1 MPRRLAAEFLGTA
14 FLVAIVI
21 GSGIAGARLSDSI
34 GLALLINAF
43 ATGAGLVALILAFGP
58 ASGAHFNPAVSVGE
72 GVLGTM
78 TWSEVG
84 TYASAQVAGG
94 VVGAVAAE
102 AMFGES
108 ILSISSTD
116 RLEPGLLL
124 AESIATAG
132 LLIVILGCVRG
143 RRPASTVAL
152 AVGGYIASAYFF
164 TASTSFANPAVT
176 IARVFTDTFA
186 GIGPQAAIAFVPI
199 QLIAAAVA
207 VLFMRWLYPS
217 LTSSEGHI
225 VVPELEE
232 REVAS

>member
-21 GSGIAGARLSDSI
+21 
-34 GLALLINAF
+34 
-43 ATGAGLVALILAFGP
+43 
-58 ASGAHFNPAVSVGE
+58 
-72 GVLGTM
+72 
-78 TWSEVG
+78 
-84 TYASAQVAGG
+84 
-94 VVGAVAAE
+94 
-102 AMFGES
+102 
-108 ILSISSTD
+108 
-116 RLEPGLLL
+116 
-124 AESIATAG
+124 
-132 LLIVILGCVRG
+132 LGCVRG
-143 RRPASTVAL
+143 RRAASTVAL

-186 GIGPQAAIAFVPI
+186 GIEPQAAIAFVPI
-199 QLIAAAVA
+199 QLIAAAA